1 MDFSWANDDFIRQIS
16 AIIVGAALS
25 ALTAVIIFGL
35 TALKDYLDQ
44 GRNRRREREVRMHE
58 WWSSRVAD
66 FEQELVI
73 YLPALSEWKRGQT
86 YTKSVSIA
94 DYDDLMSL
102 VADRSPGELDPSRL
116 PKIIQS
122 PAFAELQRVLAT
134 LRVKAPSE
142 DIRKAVDEAR
152 RRLGLYGASV
162 AMGIYV
168 TGQSTKTPQDQVVE
182 LDARLKA
189 AVEALEEIPRLHA
202 ESIDNLASTT
212 E

>member
-86 YTKSVSIA
+86 YT
-94 DYDDLMSL
+94 
-102 VADRSPGELDPSRL
+102 
-116 PKIIQS
+116 
-122 PAFAELQRVLAT
+122 
-134 LRVKAPSE
+134 
-142 DIRKAVDEAR
+142 
-152 RRLGLYGASV
+152 
-162 AMGIYV
+162 
-168 TGQSTKTPQDQVVE
+168 
-182 LDARLKA
+182 
-189 AVEALEEIPRLHA
+189 
-202 ESIDNLASTT
+202 
-212 E
+212 